1 MKITREQL
9 KGIVRGVMKEESE
22 YQTFF
27 KKALEKTGK
36 SIPDMSDEEKKDFF
50 NKIDSAW
57 NAKGEKNEELTGN
70 QHKLDV
76 DGDGEI
82 EASDLA
88 KLRAGKKKDES
99 VNEASR
105 YLAKKDAE
113 HLIHYLSGKKVKDIL
128 SFVFQVYNF
137 KSDKAKKEM
146 AQAFV
151 KYQDGVLDKKGLEN
165 ALFDIDKKYG
175 MRESVNE
182 DIKIGSSVMVNYPN
196 LKKPIH
202 GKVKYTAKAPTGMVY
217 ILDGDKGVWDAKYVS
232 LKETVK
238 EGEDLDIGHTDD
250 EPNMLKSTAFELA
263 QYGAKLV
270 QKLDQYDKMP
280 QEVDFPNWWQAK
292 LILAKDYVQGAYDY
306 LDSKETLGEGRAFVS
321 AAKKAKQEGKT
332 EFEFNGK
339 KYPVTIKD

>member
-9 KGIVRGVMKEESE
+9 KGIVREVMTEESE

-88 KLRAGKKKDES
+88 KLRAGKKKEES
-99 VNEASR
+99 VNE
-105 YLAKKDAE
+105 E
-113 HLIHYLSGKKVKDIL
+113 
-128 SFVFQVYNF
+128 
-137 KSDKAKKEM
+137 
-146 AQAFV
+146 
-151 KYQDGVLDKKGLEN
+151 
-165 ALFDIDKKYG
+165 
-175 MRESVNE
+175 
-182 DIKIGSSVMVNYPN
+182 IKIGSSVVVNYPN
-196 LKKPIH
+196 LRKPIH

-250 EPNMLKSTAFELA
+250 EPNMLKSTAFEIA
-263 QYGAKLV
+263 QYSAKLV